1 MVFKLFPLAFFAAVA
16 LLLSQT
22 PAVLGLA
29 PDNND
34 LCEEWAEKGECDT
47 VSPDKRFHDA
57 LKSGFCFALFT
68 QHYYAPSN
76 YLVSHGFSKIY
87 HGKIRNRPLNFE
99 EPKIHV

>member
-1 MVFKLFPLAFFAAVA
+1 MMVFKLFPLAFFAAVA

-22 PAVLGLA
+22 PAVLGVA

-57 LKSGFCFALFT
+57 LKSGSFFCPFYSTL
-68 QHYYAPSN
+68 
-76 YLVSHGFSKIY
+76 LC
-87 HGKIRNRPLNFE
+87 PL
-99 EPKIHV
+99 